1 MDIKTLAIICLLLVS
16 MGTAHGDDS
25 VEVKITN
32 PSNGTMVLKTVEVE
46 LTSKNISAGQNLWI
60 CVYPINTKR
69 YYIQDKR
76 YLGTTETMGHLYT
89 KAFVGIDD
97 DNWDSEFKLLAVIAD
112 RDADEAIIEY
122 LTKYNAKGSWLGLE
136 KLPDGAVI
144 YDTINVIRV

>member
-1 MDIKTLAIICLLLVS
+1 
-16 MGTAHGDDS
+16 
-25 VEVKITN
+25 
-32 PSNGTMVLKTVEVE
+32 MVLKTVEVE